1 MRSPTHDG
9 NKKKGVLFLGEG
21 PTQGLDGTTLT
32 AEMKYSIPFFV
43 SLHHD
48 AENRYFF
55 VNSTDIVKFKI
66 FQKTFLVFFH
76 ELSGCGFDS
85 NLMVKW
91 TSDFAPAPSKEFLDI
106 QTTIEC
112 EFSLKRVR
120 DMIKTYSQ
128 LHRTDKYS

>member
-66 FQKTFLVFFH
+66 FQKTFLVFVH
-76 ELSGCGFDS
+76 ELSGCGFDC
-85 NLMVKW
+85 NLMFKW

>member
-21 PTQGLDGTTLT
+21 PTRGLDGTTLT

-85 NLMVKW
+85 NLMVK
-91 TSDFAPAPSKEFLDI
+91 
-106 QTTIEC
+106 
-112 EFSLKRVR
+112 
-120 DMIKTYSQ
+120 
-128 LHRTDKYS
+128 

>member
-85 NLMVKW
+85 NLMFKW

-120 DMIKTYSQ
+120 DMIKTYS
-128 LHRTDKYS
+128 